1 MAYFERLGDRWF
13 DPSSHTTGA
22 WDPAVQHIGPSFG
35 LLVHEVEGDLR
46 RRRDDPMVI
55 SRLTYEILGTVP
67 MDPVAVDVQVVRPG
81 RTIELVEATYG
92 LADRVGVRLRAWL
105 QQPRDTTELEAV
117 GLDPIPGPTDMPQWD
132 PTSVW
137 QGGYLASAEVRRD
150 SVGPGRARYW
160 VRTDVPLV
168 AGESVGGLARSAA
181 LFDIA
186 NGMAVRAA
194 PEDVQF
200 PNIDLTAHLF
210 REPRGE
216 WVGFDTRVSFGP
228 GGLGLTS
235 STLHDESGPI
245 GTLAQTLTVRP
256 VTPGR

>member
-1 MAYFERLGDRWF
+1 MAYFERLDDRRF
-13 DPSSHTTGA
+13 LPTPHTTGA

-35 LLVHEVEGDLR
+35 LLVHELERDLQ

-67 MDPVAVDVQVVRPG
+67 MDPVSVDVQVVRPG

-105 QQPRDTTELEAV
+105 QQPRDTSGVEGT
-117 GLDPIPGPTDMPQWD
+117 GLDPIPGPSEMARWD

-150 SVGPGRARYW
+150 SAGPGRARYW

-168 AGESVGGLARSAA
+168 AEEPVSPLARSVA

-186 NGMAVRAA
+186 NGLAVRAA

-200 PNIDLTAHLF
+200 PNIDLTAHLL

-228 GGLGLTS
+228 GGLGLTAS
-235 STLHDESGPI
+235 VLHRRPGASAVRRSGP
-245 GTLAQTLTVRP
+245 R
-256 VTPGR
+256 GRGGP